1 MIQRKSPV
9 ELRVRQDIFSSTS
22 GVAAH
27 FTERMHV
34 QFNWG
39 RISRSKI
46 EGYRARQALQG
57 RLAVN
62 FRDRREPPGMVPRRT
77 PRRTSGRRA
86 RGYQRM
92 CNLRFTTPRGHVFYT
107 RKGGCGRDQTAQ
119 GVPNGR
125 VGAGRGRRRLPSS
138 LVNQTAGRGRQD
150 REGRARGRRPW

>member
-22 GVAAH
+22 SVAAH

-46 EGYRARQALQG
+46 EGYRARQAPRG

-62 FRDRREPPGMVPRRT
+62 FRDRREPPGWCPAGHLDVLPDGEPVDIRECAT
-77 PRRTSGRRA
+77 CGSQRRA
-86 RGYQRM
+86 VTFPIRA
-92 CNLRFTTPRGHVFYT
+92 
-107 RKGGCGRDQTAQ
+107 KGA
-119 GVPNGR
+119 
-125 VGAGRGRRRLPSS
+125 
-138 LVNQTAGRGRQD
+138 
-150 REGRARGRRPW
+150 

>member
-1 MIQRKSPV
+1 
-9 ELRVRQDIFSSTS
+9 
-22 GVAAH
+22 
-27 FTERMHV
+27 
-34 QFNWG
+34 
-39 RISRSKI
+39 
-46 EGYRARQALQG
+46 
-57 RLAVN
+57 
-62 FRDRREPPGMVPRRT
+62 MVPRRT

-125 VGAGRGRRRLPSS
+125 VGAGRGRRGGPSALGHQTARGGGPGRGGGVPNGRVGAGRGRRRLPSS